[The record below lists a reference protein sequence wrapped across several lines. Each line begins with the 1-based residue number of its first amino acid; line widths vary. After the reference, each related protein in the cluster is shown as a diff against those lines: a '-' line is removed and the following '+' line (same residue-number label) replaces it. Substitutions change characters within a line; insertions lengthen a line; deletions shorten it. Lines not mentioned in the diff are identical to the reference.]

1 MVLVTIMK
9 SVCTLVDVGTV
20 NITIASESFD
30 AFACVASVNVATG
43 GIECAVMSCFL
54 TFVDI
59 DTSVGAFTGSGVAVV
74 TFAPEYSGF
83 VVTVGVYT
91 AVVTEEK
98 AFIDVVAVVGFTTTT
113 ESGCTVANVAADGV
127 VAISIDVALV

>member
-1 MVLVTIMK
+1 MK
-9 SVCTLVDVGTV
+9 SICTFVDVGTV

-59 DTSVGAFTGSGVAVV
+59 ETSFVAFTGSGAAICCRHLQSRVYIRIRSHLSCCGRGQTDSTIAGV
-74 TFAPEYSGF
+74 TG
-83 VVTVGVYT
+83 
-91 AVVTEEK
+91 
-98 AFIDVVAVVGFTTTT
+98 
-113 ESGCTVANVAADGV
+113 
-127 VAISIDVALV
+127 